1 MAPLAPMAE
10 AAADMPAGATGVSP
24 AAPASASIATVL
36 QAPRFLFLVVGQT
49 VSQLGDRLH
58 HMALI
63 ALVGAAAASASGGLE
78 LAKLSVAF
86 TAPVVLFGPL
96 AGALVDRW
104 DLRRTMVTCD
114 ALRALL
120 VATIPA
126 AFAATRHL
134 WVVYAIA
141 SLVFLLG
148 VFFNAA
154 KMAFIPVLVPRAHL
168 LPANAALAFVGRV
181 ATVAGVIGG
190 GFLIGAPAWRRLG
203 WTDYAAGFYLD
214 AASYLVSVLTLLGL
228 LALSRRPTPAPG
240 EVAPR
245 PPATP
250 RPVRGPAELLA
261 DVRRTLHIVRV
272 DPMLRFVFRSQV
284 TLALFASTVYVVM
297 TYAVQTLFGR
307 GPAGVGVLAG
317 VLGSGMIAGAL
328 LVGTVGRV
336 WRTTAVIVRGTTLI
350 GVLMLLAGVAFS
362 EQVFVPVAF
371 LGGLAL
377 APVMVAQDTL
387 LHQWAPAEAR
397 ALLFGTKDL
406 VVAGVFML
414 SALSVGGVILLLGRV
429 GMDDPYRLALT
440 GIGALIVLTGLARH
454 PVASA
459 PPAASDR

>member
-1 MAPLAPMAE
+1 MAPVATISE
-10 AAADMPAGATGVSP
+10 SAADTPAGAAAVP
-24 AAPASASIATVL
+24 AAAPAGASIATVL
-36 QAPRFLFLVVGQT
+36 RAPRFLFLVVGQT

-141 SLVFLLG
+141 SLIFLLG

-154 KMAFIPVLVPRAHL
+154 KMAFIPALVPRAHL
-168 LPANAALAFVGRV
+168 LPANAALAFVGRF
-181 ATVAGVIGG
+181 ATVAGVVGG
-190 GFLIGAPAWRRLG
+190 GFLIGAPLWRRLG

-228 LALSRRPTPAPG
+228 LVLSRSGTTSPDITS
-240 EVAPR
+240 
-245 PPATP
+245 PPP
-250 RPVRGPAELLA
+250 LSRRPVRGPAELLA
-261 DVRRTLHIVRV
+261 DVQRTLRTVRA

-307 GPAGVGVLAG
+307 GTAGVGVLAG
-317 VLGSGMIAGAL
+317 VLGGGMIAGAL
-328 LVGTVGRV
+328 LVGTVGRS
-336 WRTTAVIVRGTTLI
+336 WRTTAVIVRGTTTI

-371 LGGLAL
+371 LGGVAL

-387 LHQWAPAEAR
+387 LHQWAPADAR

-414 SALSVGGVILLLGRV
+414 SALSVGGAVLLLGQLGV
-429 GMDDPYRLALT
+429 DEPYRVALT
-440 GIGALIVLTGLARH
+440 AVGALIVMVGLLRH
-454 PVASA
+454 PTPPA
-459 PPAASDR
+459 PPATPHR